1 MMPITIT
8 IEPLAPSSERSAGAG
23 GGTSTAR
30 VGIVA
35 APGLAASEA
44 PDLIEPV
51 VGFRSW
57 RIFRDG
63 PARGELSSPQ
73 VPVAWQEPVM
83 RAECRRFRRAE
94 DLLEAPHAAPDPVC
108 GCGICARHKPTDD
121 FSRVDFQGVSGI
133 VTVWGRIVV
142 DGRGM
147 RAEYTRV
154 EALGLYSRWSR
165 RQRDAAR
172 RVAAELGVDLV
183 ELRELGVAARGYGEA
198 LPVSLLGDERPQGL
212 RERFSALFASQV
224 GPKPPTGPSIPG
236 AR

>member
-1 MMPITIT
+1 MSRQGAGICADVGASRLLLYSASRSPGMMPITIT

-63 PARGELSSPQ
+63 PGRGELSPP
-73 VPVAWQEPVM
+73 PVSGAWQEPVM

-94 DLLEAPHAAPDPVC
+94 ELLEAPHAAPAP
-108 GCGICARHKPTDD
+108 
-121 FSRVDFQGVSGI
+121 
-133 VTVWGRIVV
+133 
-142 DGRGM
+142 
-147 RAEYTRV
+147 
-154 EALGLYSRWSR
+154 
-165 RQRDAAR
+165 
-172 RVAAELGVDLV
+172 
-183 ELRELGVAARGYGEA
+183 
-198 LPVSLLGDERPQGL
+198 
-212 RERFSALFASQV
+212 
-224 GPKPPTGPSIPG
+224 
-236 AR
+236 